1 MKLRQNNI
9 VTHKAGQSLVLQDCC
24 VDGPVSPSH
33 DDVLT
38 TLLSSSR
45 IQTKGRV
52 WIPLNI
58 NILNCYIV
66 IQ

>member
-1 MKLRQNNI
+1 MQVLKLRKNNI

-52 WIPLNI
+52 
-58 NILNCYIV
+58 
-66 IQ
+66 